1 MNSIFISIFLLI
13 VSFIILFKSS
23 DWFIEGTIS
32 LANLLRIPVFLIGVL
47 IVGFGT
53 SLPEMLVSI
62 ISSWQQHSAIAL
74 GNAYGSNIFNI
85 TFVLGG
91 AAVVYPLIVS
101 KRYFAIELPLLLLL
115 TLFSI
120 WIACDGRLTF
130 TEALWLVAIF
140 VVILLFL
147 TFWYL
152 RHPEEKQGNNDD
164 FNPHL
169 CLSRGQSL
177 LFIGAGLTLLLL
189 SSSVV
194 VDSAV
199 TIARYYEVPDSI
211 IGLTIIAMGTSLP
224 EFAAAVAA
232 AKKQESDLVLGNI
245 IGSNIFNTL
254 IVVGISGLISAPL
267 YFENSLLN
275 RDLLISLGLTL
286 LVWLSSIPIKG
297 FSGKIGR
304 IKGVILILLLLI
316 YFAYLAKIA
325 FL

>member
-1 MNSIFISIFLLI
+1 
-13 VSFIILFKSS
+13 
-23 DWFIEGTIS
+23 
-32 LANLLRIPVFLIGVL
+32 
-47 IVGFGT
+47 
-53 SLPEMLVSI
+53 
-62 ISSWQQHSAIAL
+62 
-74 GNAYGSNIFNI
+74 
-85 TFVLGG
+85 
-91 AAVVYPLIVS
+91 
-101 KRYFAIELPLLLLL
+101 
-115 TLFSI
+115 
-120 WIACDGRLTF
+120 
-130 TEALWLVAIF
+130 
-140 VVILLFL
+140 
-147 TFWYL
+147 
-152 RHPEEKQGNNDD
+152 
-164 FNPHL
+164 
-169 CLSRGQSL
+169 
-177 LFIGAGLTLLLL
+177 
-189 SSSVV
+189 
-194 VDSAV
+194 
-199 TIARYYEVPDSI
+199 
-211 IGLTIIAMGTSLP
+211 MGTSLP